1 MIGFETPQQLMI
13 TSGVCVVISLI
24 AGIAGERGRR
34 RSDEILAALDGAT
47 APPLARPVPACSRT
61 RDRTLERMLELGLIG
76 EPMPGRFYKVE
87 PAWQAL
93 NGRMRRRGAVGVV
106 ALVAIPLVMM
116 WVMQ

>member
-1 MIGFETPQQLMI
+1 
-13 TSGVCVVISLI
+13 
-24 AGIAGERGRR
+24 
-34 RSDEILAALDGAT
+34 
-47 APPLARPVPACSRT
+47 
-61 RDRTLERMLELGLIG
+61 MLELGLIG

-116 WVMQ
+116 WVMG